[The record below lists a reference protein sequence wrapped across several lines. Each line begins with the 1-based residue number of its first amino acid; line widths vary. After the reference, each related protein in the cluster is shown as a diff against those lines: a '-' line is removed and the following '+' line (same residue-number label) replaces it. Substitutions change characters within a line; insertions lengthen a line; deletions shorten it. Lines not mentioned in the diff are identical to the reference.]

1 MSNQVLLGQA
11 LRSIVLKGSKETEER
26 YERELA
32 AAEADR
38 KKAEAEFRAAGA
50 VRIKE
55 IKRRIGELSAE
66 IRQAAPEQKRTLGE
80 EIKKLNAEIES
91 LKTPP
96 ANRFAYLD
104 SEIKA
109 YAGSQLLF
117 KPLLSPQTLAKY
129 GVAFSFNR
137 QGRLVLDADEL
148 RESPLGDK
156 IRSGAD
162 YIFERTRELG
172 GKITRA
178 ADVNNIVLMDAKRLL
193 SREPEEIDFELI
205 EECHNA
211 FNAEKTER
219 EKKNKE
225 LARRRE
231 ESRTGIR
238 VIKEYPDGYSMVEML
253 PSPVYDENGKLLH
266 HVSLKYESDEMGHC
280 VGRGG
285 YNDRIGTEGWHFY
298 SLRGPNEDG
307 VLVPHC
313 TISIENGRLAQIK
326 GNSTWRSKTVMWPTC
341 AILCSRLTCRFP
353 IRKKNASVM

>member
-148 RESPLGDK
+148 RDSPLGDK

-193 SREPEEIDFELI
+193 SREP
-205 EECHNA
+205 
-211 FNAEKTER
+211 AESG
-219 EKKNKE
+219 
-225 LARRRE
+225 L
-231 ESRTGIR
+231 
-238 VIKEYPDGYSMVEML
+238 
-253 PSPVYDENGKLLH
+253 
-266 HVSLKYESDEMGHC
+266 
-280 VGRGG
+280 
-285 YNDRIGTEGWHFY
+285 
-298 SLRGPNEDG
+298 
-307 VLVPHC
+307 
-313 TISIENGRLAQIK
+313 
-326 GNSTWRSKTVMWPTC
+326 
-341 AILCSRLTCRFP
+341 
-353 IRKKNASVM
+353 

>member
-55 IKRRIGELSAE
+55 IKRRIGELSSE

-129 GVAFSFNR
+129 EHC
-137 QGRLVLDADEL
+137 GRI
-148 RESPLGDK
+148 SPMY
-156 IRSGAD
+156 RRT
-162 YIFERTRELG
+162 IFC
-172 GKITRA
+172 
-178 ADVNNIVLMDAKRLL
+178 
-193 SREPEEIDFELI
+193 F
-205 EECHNA
+205 
-211 FNAEKTER
+211 
-219 EKKNKE
+219 
-225 LARRRE
+225 
-231 ESRTGIR
+231 
-238 VIKEYPDGYSMVEML
+238 
-253 PSPVYDENGKLLH
+253 
-266 HVSLKYESDEMGHC
+266 
-280 VGRGG
+280 
-285 YNDRIGTEGWHFY
+285 
-298 SLRGPNEDG
+298 
-307 VLVPHC
+307 
-313 TISIENGRLAQIK
+313 
-326 GNSTWRSKTVMWPTC
+326 
-341 AILCSRLTCRFP
+341 LTH
-353 IRKKNASVM
+353 